1 MSQQRVI
8 FVINNTYPNGHA
20 SSTRLRQYG
29 KGLVAQGV
37 EVWIIMPQPR
47 LSHTQPNINPEG
59 SGTDLNGVRYRCM
72 TGSQQRSKNI
82 LIRQFLDFWGKLYT
96 WFFLLFCLKR
106 TDFVVIYEG
115 KSLWQRMVIRC
126 CKLRKVKVGLE
137 LNEIPL
143 VAEGGTESA
152 RQNRTK
158 YYKTILPHFDFALC
172 ISQTLVNLVKE
183 HAPAT
188 AIIKVPILCESAT
201 KQLAPIALPRPYI
214 FHSGSLSEQKDGICG
229 MMRAFGIAVS
239 KAKQPIDLYL
249 TGKLENS
256 PHADE
261 LKAII
266 REHAIE
272 DRVHFLGFLDTETL
286 RAYQSCCLCAIINKY
301 DTLQNAYCFPTKL
314 SEYLLFSRLVIT
326 TTIGEANAF
335 LQDGINAYI
344 VPPHNPELIA
354 EKIVYVLDHQDEAQ
368 NIGQKGYLLTQ
379 KEFNCEYNAHRIL
392 EFLHSL

>member
-1 MSQQRVI
+1 MCKQRVI

-37 EVWIIMPQPR
+37 EVSIIMPQPR
-47 LSHTQPNINPEG
+47 VSHTQPNINPEG

-96 WFFLLFCLKR
+96 WLFLFFRLKH

-115 KSLWQRMVIRC
+115 KSLWQRMVICC
-126 CKLRKVKVGLE
+126 CKLRGIKVGLE

-143 VAEGGTESA
+143 VAEGDTESA
-152 RQNRTK
+152 QQNRTK

-172 ISQTLVNLVKE
+172 ISQALINLVKE
-183 HAPAT
+183 HGSAT
-188 AIIKVPILCESAT
+188 STIKVPILCESET
-201 KQLAPIALPRPYI
+201 THHFPINLQQPYI

-229 MMRAFGIAVS
+229 MMRAFGIAAS
-239 KAKQPIDLYL
+239 QTKQPIYLYL

-261 LKAII
+261 LSTII
-266 REHAIE
+266 REYAIE
-272 DRVHFLGFLDTETL
+272 DRVHFLGFLNTDIL
-286 RAYQSCCLCAIINKY
+286 RAYQSRCFCAIINKY

-314 SEYLLFSRLVIT
+314 SEYLLFSRPVIT

-335 LQDGINAYI
+335 LQDGINAFI
-344 VPPHNPELIA
+344 VPPHKPELIA
-354 EKIVYVLDHQDEAQ
+354 EKIVYVLDHQDEAKK
-368 NIGQKGYLLTQ
+368 IGQRGYLLTQ
-379 KEFNCEYNAHRIL
+379 KEFNCEYNAQRIL
-392 EFLHSL
+392 NFLHSL